1 MFLDFFFILLGRTRS
16 NAFRFGLD
24 LVRPW
29 TVETLSTVHVNSGE
43 YRRQRRRRKGRG
55 KAVVGGE
62 NNGGR
67 WWATLRC
74 SHATWTVKNA
84 EDEGEGEGE
93 GEEQWLAVKMAEAC
107 GELLSTVHINSEER
121 KRWRRRGRGRAVAG
135 DGNNGGRWWAALHS
149 PLFTSKGEGEKEEQW
164 LAMETAEVGGE
175 LLSTLHCS
183 REREKGKRKSSGWR
197 WKQRRL
203 VVSCSPLFTWKGE
216 GEEEEQWLAVKMVEV
231 GGERELLSTVHYS
244 LLYFCSFSCG
254 LCL

>member
-175 LLSTLHCS
+175 LLSTVHVKGRRGRGRAVVGGENGGGWWWEGAALHCS
-183 REREKGKRKSSGWR
+183 LFTALFLLFFLW
-197 WKQRRL
+197 
-203 VVSCSPLFTWKGE
+203 PLFITQFATKHKKQLEVASGY
-216 GEEEEQWLAVKMVEV
+216 LAV
-231 GGERELLSTVHYS
+231 
-244 LLYFCSFSCG
+244 
-254 LCL
+254 